1 MKNYTTMGELMKVAQ
16 TKMDCHEK
24 MIKWYNRLKKELKKE
39 YNIIKKKDKDF
50 SKIPFEVYI
59 LMTHNAYRRK
69 DPNPNQV
76 EIDYID
82 DVTAF
87 YFEYYQDVNEEYKID
102 KRGCKSLFEYIF
114 TAFDIHNTK
123 NWSMSLS
130 DVSKLFKNFTPQD

>member
-1 MKNYTTMGELMKVAQ
+1 MKNYTTMGELMEVAQ
-16 TKMDCHEK
+16 TKMDCHQK
-24 MIKWYNRLKKELKKE
+24 MIIWYNRLKKELKKE
-39 YNIIKKKDKDF
+39 WNLTKKKDKTF
-50 SKIPFEVYI
+50 SNIPFEVYI

-69 DPNPNQV
+69 DTNPNQV

-82 DVTAF
+82 DVTEF
-87 YFEYYQDVNEEYKID
+87 YLQNYQEVNEEYQID

-114 TAFDIHNTK
+114 TAFDIHLSR